1 MTRTRTRTR
10 PFATDPPAPGGVA
23 VGLLTPGDRARV
35 SGPGL
40 RGFRA
45 IADLWGLSEQDRI
58 RALGAVPRSTY
69 HAWMRK
75 AAAGGTVSLP
85 LDTLL
90 RISAILGIHKALG
103 ILFVRGDEATAWL
116 NGPHQGLVFAG
127 CAPRDLVVSGSPDA
141 IRDVRRYLDAWRGG
155 PAAPPDGAPIQP
167 VTEDD
172 VIFG

>member
-1 MTRTRTRTR
+1 MTRANARS
-10 PFATDPPAPGGVA
+10 AQDSPADGAPQLA
-23 VGLLTPGDRARV
+23 VGLMSPKDRTRV

-40 RGFRA
+40 RSFRA
-45 IADLWGLSEQDRI
+45 ICDLWGLTEQDRI

-75 AAAGGTVSLP
+75 ALAGEALTLP

-103 ILFVRGDEATAWL
+103 ILFVHEAEATAWL

-127 CAPRDLVVSGSPDA
+127 RAPRELLASGSPDA

-155 PAAPPDGAPIQP
+155 KAAAPGAAVEP
-167 VTEDD
+167 VREDD

>member
-1 MTRTRTRTR
+1 MTRTNAAAAR
-10 PFATDPPAPGGVA
+10 PSHADGVA
-23 VGLLTPGDRARV
+23 VGLMTPGDRARV

-45 IADLWGLSEQDRI
+45 IADLWGLPEQERI

-75 AAAGGTVSLP
+75 AAAGDAVSLP

-103 ILFVRGDEATAWL
+103 ILFTRGDEATAWL

-127 CAPRDLVVSGSPDA
+127 RAPRDLIVSGSPDA

-155 PAAPPDGAPIQP
+155 PVAAPDGAPVRP

>member
-1 MTRTRTRTR
+1 MI
-10 PFATDPPAPGGVA
+10 PANAEADAPQVA
-23 VGLLTPGDRARV
+23 VGLLSPKDRLRV

-40 RGFRA
+40 RSFRA
-45 IADLWGLSEQDRI
+45 ICDLWCVSEQDRI

-75 AAAGGTVSLP
+75 ALAGDPVTLP

-90 RISAILGIHKALG
+90 RISAILGIHKALE
-103 ILFVRGDEATAWL
+103 ILFVKPAEAAAWL
-116 NGPHQGLVFAG
+116 NAPHQGLVFAG
-127 CAPRDLVVSGSPDA
+127 RSPRDLIVSGSPDA

-155 PAAPPDGAPIQP
+155 AAAAPDGPMPAP
-167 VTEDD
+167 VTEAD